1 MTAGTVAL
9 VGAGPGDPELLTL
22 RGLRLLE
29 QAEVVV
35 HDRLGTDAM
44 LQFVPDTCERIDAG
58 KAPGRHGMT
67 QDEICDVL
75 IHHARRGKRVVRL
88 KGGDPFVF
96 GRGGEEALALAVAGI
111 ACEVVP
117 GVSSA
122 VAVPAAA
129 GIPVTHR
136 GLARTVTIASGHDD
150 PDSPAASAR
159 WQALASVPGTLVLL
173 MAMSNLERIAQ
184 DLIAAGRSEDE
195 PAAAIMWGTTT
206 DERRVSVTLGTLA
219 QTCRAA
225 GIGNPAVVVIGPV
238 VAIGEMLRSTVG
250 AAIHHDPGDDGGDY
264 VQPVVEQ
271 HHVARAAR
279 PESAE
284 VRATE

>member
-1 MTAGTVAL
+1 MPGTVAL
-9 VGAGPGDPELLTL
+9 VGAGPGDPELITL

-35 HDRLGTDAM
+35 HDRLGTDAV
-44 LQFVPDTCERIDAG
+44 LEFVPDTCERIDAG

-67 QDEICDVL
+67 QDQICDAL
-75 IHHARRGKRVVRL
+75 IHHAHRGKRVVRL

-96 GRGGEEALALAVAGI
+96 GRGGEEALALAAAGI
-111 ACEVVP
+111 PCQIVP

-150 PDSPAASAR
+150 PDSPAARAR
-159 WQALASVPGTLVLL
+159 WQALAPVPGTLVLL
-173 MAMSNLERIAQ
+173 MAMSNLDRIAQ
-184 DLIAAGRSEDE
+184 ELIAGGRSADE
-195 PAAAIMWGTTT
+195 PAAAIMWGTTAE
-206 DERRVSVTLGTLA
+206 ERRVSVTLATLA
-219 QTCRAA
+219 ATCRAA
-225 GIGNPAVVVIGPV
+225 GIGNPAVVVVGPV
-238 VAIGEMLRSTVG
+238 VAIGEILGSAFG
-250 AAIHHDPGDDGGDY
+250 AAVHNDAGDDGGDDAQ
-264 VQPVVEQ
+264 VVVE
-271 HHVARAAR
+271 HDEVTRFPR
-279 PESAE
+279 FESAQ

>member
-1 MTAGTVAL
+1 MSPGTVVL
-9 VGAGPGDPELLTL
+9 VGAGPGDPELLTI
-22 RGLRLLE
+22 RGLRMLQ

-35 HDRLGTDAM
+35 HDRLGTEALLD
-44 LQFVPDTCERIDAG
+44 LVPDTCERVDAG

-67 QDEICDVL
+67 QDEISDAL

-96 GRGGEEALALAVAGI
+96 GRGGEEALALAEARI
-111 ACEVVP
+111 AFEVVP

-150 PDSPAASAR
+150 PASPAARAR
-159 WQALASVPGTLVLL
+159 WQALGPVPGTLVLL
-173 MAMSNLERIAQ
+173 MAMSNLDRIAGA
-184 DLIAAGRSEDE
+184 LIDGGRPADE
-195 PAAAIMWGTTT
+195 PAAAIQWGTTAQ
-206 DERRVSVTLGTLA
+206 ERRVTATLGSIA
-219 QTCRAA
+219 DACQTD

-238 VAIGEMLRSTVG
+238 VAIGELLASTIH
-250 AAIHHDPGDDGGDY
+250 AAVDEDPGDDRRHN
-264 VQPVVEQ
+264 VEVSVQ
-271 HHVARAAR
+271 HHDVPR
-279 PESAE
+279 SSG
-284 VRATE
+284 T